1 MCSQRIHLNVIIVL
15 NLTLKVFRQKTLIE
29 KLISFMKK
37 KKKRFY
43 LLLNIIRKTFGKFFF
58 YYY

>member
-37 KKKRFY
+37 KKK
-43 LLLNIIRKTFGKFFF
+43 TFLPFAQ
-58 YYY
+58 YN